1 MDGPSGW
8 FLKVP
13 PPLHT
18 VDPPGSPPPASILL
32 EPYGYFSDRTNH
44 TTARGLTRGG
54 KNIVFTFWTATPP
67 RASFFT
73 LHSPDDTKCSA
84 FADAPDA
91 VCSDHHLLLLRIP
104 ICLEATQIYAINN
117 HYFVYHAGGDGEQR
131 LTPVPTPPGLTFAF
145 PNSEVVLLRRR
156 RPREAFFLAAL
167 HRPTLCRQY
176 THEQF
181 DLHLYSSE
189 TGEWSTKL
197 MVSVDADDDDDS
209 TSFRFSYASK
219 AIVVGGELGTVGWVD
234 LWHGI
239 LVCDILL
246 DNPRLRFIPLPP
258 PLVPRQLKGDPMFH
272 RNIVVLE
279 GYIKF
284 FEMYNHTTGS
294 ASAQGWV
301 AATKKMKISSIASG
315 NSSSSSWE
323 DDCAIKFSEI
333 PVESLT
339 FAQMLRL
346 QPNLKQGTGTTRLTL
361 KRLHAGYPALSL
373 HDSDVVYIMHT
384 PDPDEED
391 KALVIAVDMRNKALK
406 GVADFGFGRPV
417 GYGFTYLQTGISKHL
432 SNCSSSSRDGILG
445 AGEKEVPGEGVAT
458 AA

>member
-8 FLKVP
+8 FMKVP

-44 TTARGLTRGG
+44 TTARGLTRDG
-54 KNIVFTFWTATPP
+54 KNIVVTFWTATPP

-156 RPREAFFLAAL
+156 RRRDAFFLAAL

-258 PLVPRQLKGDPMFH
+258 PLVPRQLKGDPMFL

-333 PVESLT
+333 PV
-339 FAQMLRL
+339 
-346 QPNLKQGTGTTRLTL
+346 
-361 KRLHAGYPALSL
+361 
-373 HDSDVVYIMHT
+373 D
-384 PDPDEED
+384 
-391 KALVIAVDMRNKALK
+391 
-406 GVADFGFGRPV
+406 
-417 GYGFTYLQTGISKHL
+417 
-432 SNCSSSSRDGILG
+432 
-445 AGEKEVPGEGVAT
+445 
-458 AA
+458 AAAAA

>member
-8 FLKVP
+8 FMKVP

-44 TTARGLTRGG
+44 TTARGLTRDG
-54 KNIVFTFWTATPP
+54 KNIVVTFWTATPP

-145 PNSEVVLLRRR
+145 PNSEVVVLRRR
-156 RPREAFFLAAL
+156 RRRDAFFLAAL

-258 PLVPRQLKGDPMFH
+258 PLVPRQLKGDPMFL
-272 RNIVVLE
+272 RSIVVLE

-294 ASAQGWV
+294 ASAQ
-301 AATKKMKISSIASG
+301 AAAAAGRTTALS
-315 NSSSSSWE
+315 NSPRSQW
-323 DDCAIKFSEI
+323 
-333 PVESLT
+333 
-339 FAQMLRL
+339 MLRL

-432 SNCSSSSRDGILG
+432 SNCSSSSSYKITD
-445 AGEKEVPGEGVAT
+445 
-458 AA
+458 

>member
-8 FLKVP
+8 FMKVP

-44 TTARGLTRGG
+44 TTARGLTRDG
-54 KNIVFTFWTATPP
+54 KNIVVTFWTATPP

-73 LHSPDDTKCSA
+73 LHSPDDTKCST

-117 HYFVYHAGGDGEQR
+117 HYFVYHADGDDEQRRR

-145 PNSEVVLLRRR
+145 PN
-156 RPREAFFLAAL
+156 
-167 HRPTLCRQY
+167 
-176 THEQF
+176 
-181 DLHLYSSE
+181 
-189 TGEWSTKL
+189 
-197 MVSVDADDDDDS
+197 
-209 TSFRFSYASK
+209 TSK
-219 AIVVGGELGTVGWVD
+219 VIVMGGELGTVGWVD

-246 DNPRLRFIPLPP
+246 DNPRLRYIPLPP
-258 PLVPRQLKGDPMFH
+258 PLVPRQLRGDPMFL
-272 RNIVVLE
+272 RDIIVL
-279 GYIKF
+279 GGHIKF
-284 FEMYNHTTGS
+284 FEMYNHTGS

-315 NSSSSSWE
+315 NSSSSWE
-323 DDCAIKFSEI
+323 DDCAIRFSEV
-333 PVESLT
+333 PVDSLT

-346 QPNLKQGTGTTRLTL
+346 PNLQHGTAGTTRLTL

-417 GYGFTYLQTGISKHL
+417 GYGFTYLQSGISKHL
-432 SNCSSSSRDGILG
+432 SNCSSSR
-445 AGEKEVPGEGVAT
+445 
-458 AA
+458 